1 MARRIFFFVMVL
13 CVLLAA
19 CGPSVDAPATQTAV
33 FATALMQVQTEM
45 AQVTNTPAIQPTP
58 ESASPLPVET
68 TVPDDVEGSLHTPQ
82 PTIAAPPPSGPVIFE
97 DAFDVISEDWKTVWV
112 TTYTEN
118 LSKSTVGADQG
129 WLFFDLKD
137 KATMLYSFYTPLV
150 EKDVVIETVNDMD
163 GSGQTEVSVACRAS
177 SDYTSWMDFRIF
189 YFYEYAI
196 YAYDRSSAS
205 TGQNPYT
212 ELVRAPFSRDLL
224 FPGENN
230 LIRATCKQNT
240 FALELNGTQLG
251 SVQSDKNIS
260 PGFVGVGGISPMD
273 SGAAVWFDYVRV
285 TRP

>member
-1 MARRIFFFVMVL
+1 MERRNFFFVMIL
-13 CVLLAA
+13 FAFLFAA
-19 CGPSVDAPATQTAV
+19 CSPSADAPATQTAV

-45 AQVTNTPAIQPTP
+45 AKVTDTPVVQPTP
-58 ESASPLPVET
+58 VPASPLPVET
-68 TVPDDVEGSLHTPQ
+68 TVPDDVEGSHTTQ
-82 PTIAAPPPSGPVIFE
+82 PTIAAPLPSGPVIFE
-97 DAFDVISEDWKTVWV
+97 DAFDVVSEDWKTVWV

-118 LSKSTVGADQG
+118 LSKSTVSADQG

-150 EKDVVIETVNDMD
+150 EKDVVVETINDID

-177 SDYTSWMDFRIF
+177 SDYTSWIDFRIF
-189 YFYEYAI
+189 YFHEYAI
-196 YAYDRSSAS
+196 YAYDRSSAT

-240 FALELNGTQLG
+240 FTLELNGTQLG
-251 SVQSDKNIS
+251 SVQSDKNVS
-260 PGFVGVGGISPMD
+260 PGFVGVGGISPMEA
-273 SGAAVWFDYVRV
+273 GAAIWFDYVRV
-285 TRP
+285 TKP